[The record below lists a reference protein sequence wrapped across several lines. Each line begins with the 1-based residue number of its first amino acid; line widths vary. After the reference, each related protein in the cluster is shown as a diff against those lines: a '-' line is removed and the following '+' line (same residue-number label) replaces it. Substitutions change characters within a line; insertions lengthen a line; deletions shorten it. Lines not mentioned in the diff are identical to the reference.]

1 MFGAAASEIG
11 ASAWAVP
18 TEHSV
23 SKDVKELL
31 ERACTPPSRTTPGL
45 HGLPRPA
52 APAVGKDGVTQL
64 PLFEAEGGHGA
75 GTDEGEFGGEAYV
88 SDPWIRSRLHAA
100 LRDRKFELK
109 FQPIVNLT
117 TGVAVAVEVLA
128 RWRHPAGGFINP
140 ARFIPIAE
148 ETGAIAKLGEFVL
161 HEACQRV
168 GQHWQNTGVLLGLH
182 VNVSVAQLRCPN
194 FTAIVQRALADAR
207 LPAAL
212 LTLELTES
220 VFANPGCPQKFRVLA
235 GLKALGVRL
244 AVDDFGTG
252 YSCLAYLS
260 QLPLDCIKIDR
271 AFVSAAG
278 APCRSAWLVSSFV
291 ITLGLRLG
299 LEVVAE
305 GVESTVQANM
315 LRKLGCTLAQG
326 FLFGRAG
333 QLTTLRGKPIQA
345 TDFGR

>member
-1 MFGAAASEIG
+1 MCS
-11 ASAWAVP
+11 
-18 TEHSV
+18 
-23 SKDVKELL
+23 
-31 ERACTPPSRTTPGL
+31 
-45 HGLPRPA
+45 
-52 APAVGKDGVTQL
+52 
-64 PLFEAEGGHGA
+64 
-75 GTDEGEFGGEAYV
+75 
-88 SDPWIRSRLHAA
+88 SDL
-100 LRDRKFELK
+100 
-109 FQPIVNLT
+109 
-117 TGVAVAVEVLA
+117 
-128 RWRHPAGGFINP
+128 RHPAGGFINP

-148 ETGAIAKLGEFVL
+148 ETDAISKLGEFVL

-168 GQHWQNTGVLLGLH
+168 GRHWQDTGILLGLH
-182 VNVSVAQLRCPN
+182 VNVSVVQLRSAN
-194 FTAIVQRALADAR
+194 FTAMVQRALADAR

-260 QLPLDCIKIDR
+260 QLPLDCIKVDR
-271 AFVSAAG
+271 SFVSAAG

-305 GVESTVQANM
+305 GVESTAQANM

-333 QLTTLRGKPIQA
+333 QLSTLRGKPINA